1 MDSLLSFPVGLFH
14 PYNVPVY
21 PGALRVA
28 DDSYRIVESRPQQRL
43 PPRHRCSR
51 LLLQLVR
58 DFVVRPGKSIE

>member
-28 DDSYRIVESRPQQRL
+28 DDSYRIVEVAAATTPPAAPQVFKTAAAIGARL
-43 PPRHRCSR
+43 CCSPRE
-51 LLLQLVR
+51 
-58 DFVVRPGKSIE
+58 IY